1 MFDSLDNL
9 EAFRQDSTM
18 KNEIDFQPTAAET
31 VLLNIGTVFLMALGM
46 VNAFAF
52 TVILQKVI

>member
-1 MFDSLDNL
+1 MFSKLDNL
-9 EAFRQDSTM
+9 EAFRHTSTM

-46 VNAFAF
+46 INAFAVA
-52 TVILQKVI
+52 TIIQKVF